1 MDFYTNVAVVNDT
14 ILYRG
19 LNGGERVERR
29 EEFSPTLYVPA
40 KKETKFKTLE
50 GNFVEPVK
58 LGSIKEAKE
67 FVQTYE
73 NVDNFSIY
81 GNTKYLYQYILG
93 KYPKEVDYDF
103 SQLNIMS
110 LDIETT
116 SENGFPNVEEARE
129 EILCITVKDFT

>member
-58 LGSIKEAKE
+58 LGSIKDG
-67 FVQTYE
+67 T
-73 NVDNFSIY
+73 SIAR
-81 GNTKYLYQYILG
+81 KLI
-93 KYPKEVDYDF
+93 
-103 SQLNIMS
+103 IRR
-110 LDIETT
+110 I
-116 SENGFPNVEEARE
+116 FPTPHEEQ
-129 EILCITVKDFT
+129 